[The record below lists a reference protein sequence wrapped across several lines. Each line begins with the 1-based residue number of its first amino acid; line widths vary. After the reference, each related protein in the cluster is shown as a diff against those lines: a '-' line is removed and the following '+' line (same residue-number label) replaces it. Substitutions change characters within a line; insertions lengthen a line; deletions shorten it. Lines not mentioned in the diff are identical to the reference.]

1 VSAKS
6 PEDVTAL
13 LLKWRQGDETA
24 LDQLL
29 PLVYEELRRMARQ
42 YLRRERTGHT
52 MQTTTL
58 VHEAYLRLVDAD
70 RVPWQ
75 DRAHFFAIAARLMR
89 RVLVDDARKRNY
101 QKRGAGLTR
110 ISLDDAMVLA
120 PEHQAEVIA
129 LDEALE
135 RLAQFAPRKCQVVE
149 LRFFAGLSNEETAA
163 ALGIS
168 TDTVKREWRTAK
180 LWLLHELTSEREPI
194 PAS

>member
-13 LLKWRQGDETA
+13 LLKWTQGDEAA
-24 LDQLL
+24 LEQLM

-42 YLRRERTGHT
+42 CLRRERTGHT

-58 VHEAYLRLVDAD
+58 VHEAYLRLVDAG

-75 DRAHFFAIAARLMR
+75 DRGHFFAIAARLMR

-110 ISLDDAMVLA
+110 ISLDEAMVLT
-120 PEHQAEVIA
+120 PERDAEVIA
-129 LDEALE
+129 LDEALD
-135 RLAQFAPRKCQVVE
+135 RLTQFAPRKCEVVE
-149 LRFFAGLSNEETAA
+149 LRFFAGLSVEETAA
-163 ALGIS
+163 ALRVS

-180 LWLLHELTSEREPI
+180 LWLLHELTGDRDSMP
-194 PAS
+194 SL